1 MKALINKY
9 KKDLL
14 ILSAGNFLK
23 ILLTILLTR
32 LATYFLD
39 YEDYANYILI
49 ISIYNFFSLLLISP
63 IGPYIIVNS
72 TEFLNKNTLYSFYK
86 NLFIKY
92 IIPVS
97 ILAGLSMV
105 FYFLIFESYVIIYV
119 SAGIIFLLIF
129 KSLFEITNQY
139 FNLFKRNLLFFIY
152 IISFLLMNIFSGIIF
167 IEFFGNNYLSWFYSF
182 VVSNIILSILVFIK
196 FKKLYKNKNNKPY
209 SFNKKALNFS
219 LYILSANIFSWALY
233 DGSKLIGE
241 NIFQK
246 NDLGVLLLGFAIS
259 AQIFST
265 LENFLNQLILPW
277 LYDKILIFSPISK
290 YNKFKKYYKTVF
302 PILLLAFFGSV
313 LFSDL
318 IIYILVDESKINEGL
333 KIFFIVGLSIEMLK
347 SLINTL
353 KNVFYI
359 ELKGWVVSFSNL
371 IGVITFIGLVFC
383 DSEINTYNFS
393 LYILYAYIISLIV
406 YISFTIFYQF
416 RWLKHS

>member
-129 KSLFEITNQY
+129 KSLYEITNQY

-152 IISFLLMNIFSGIIF
+152 IIIFLLLNIFSGIIF

-290 YNKFKKYYKTVF
+290 YNKFKKYYKTVV

-383 DSEINTYNFS
+383 DSEINTYNF
-393 LYILYAYIISLIV
+393 
-406 YISFTIFYQF
+406 
-416 RWLKHS
+416 

>member
-1 MKALINKY
+1 MKALIKKY

-152 IISFLLMNIFSGIIF
+152 IIIFLLLNIFSGIIF

-277 LYDKILIFSPISK
+277 LYDKILIFSPKSK
-290 YNKFKKYYKTVF
+290 FNKFKKYYKTVV
-302 PILLLAFFGSV
+302 PIFLLAFFGSV

>member
-152 IISFLLMNIFSGIIF
+152 IIIFLLLNIFSGIIF

-290 YNKFKKYYKTVF
+290 YNKFKKYYKTVV

-318 IIYILVDESKINEGL
+318 IMNILVDESKINEGL

-383 DSEINTYNFS
+383 DSEINTYNF
-393 LYILYAYIISLIV
+393 
-406 YISFTIFYQF
+406 
-416 RWLKHS
+416 

>member
-1 MKALINKY
+1 MKALIKKY

-152 IISFLLMNIFSGIIF
+152 IIIFLLLNIFSGIIF

-182 VVSNIILSILVFIK
+182 VISNIIISILVFIK

-290 YNKFKKYYKTVF
+290 YNKFKKYYKTVV

>member
-152 IISFLLMNIFSGIIF
+152 IIIFLLLNIFSGIIF

-290 YNKFKKYYKTVF
+290 YNKFKKYYKTVV

>member
-1 MKALINKY
+1 
-9 KKDLL
+9 
-14 ILSAGNFLK
+14 
-23 ILLTILLTR
+23 
-32 LATYFLD
+32 
-39 YEDYANYILI
+39 
-49 ISIYNFFSLLLISP
+49 
-63 IGPYIIVNS
+63 
-72 TEFLNKNTLYSFYK
+72 
-86 NLFIKY
+86 LFIKY

-152 IISFLLMNIFSGIIF
+152 IIIFLLLNIFSGIIF

-290 YNKFKKYYKTVF
+290 YNKFKKYYKTVV